1 MNNLKIGQRLTLGF
15 GVVVALMLAV
25 VAMGLHSLAGMQDA
39 IEKIVG
45 DNNIKINAVTD
56 LRDAERQLAIAV
68 RDLTLVTDEKAMQ
81 AAEAGMGKA
90 SSDYAAAMAT
100 LRERVRSEA
109 GSKLLADVVAAEAAA
124 MPQFEIARKYGKNNE
139 LEAGV
144 KHLLEAVSPA
154 VGKWMGAIE
163 ALLDYQ
169 AGQNRK
175 EQEAA
180 QDDYVAARGVLLA
193 LGLAAALAALA
204 IGWFVTRSITRP
216 MIDAVALARTVAA
229 GDLTTRIAVT
239 SRDETGQLLQAL
251 GTMND
256 SLQAIV
262 ARVRSSTDTIATA
275 SGEIAA
281 GNLDLSARTE
291 QQAGA
296 LEETASSM
304 EELTATVKQNA
315 ENARQANSLAA
326 GASEIALQGGA
337 VVARVI
343 DTMNAIDASAKKIV
357 DIIAVIDGIAFQTN
371 ILALNAAVE
380 AARAGEQGRGFA
392 VVASEVRNLA
402 HRSANAAKE
411 IKVLISDSVQK
422 VESGSQLVG
431 EAGATMERVVQSV
444 RQVNDIMAEI
454 SSASGEQ
461 EQGIEQ
467 INQAIGEM
475 DMVTQQNAALV
486 EEAAAAA
493 QSLQEQ
499 STLLVDT
506 VSVFKTHDAGV
517 APAGG
522 VRGASVARPA
532 ALRLA

>member
-1 MNNLKIGQRLTLGF
+1 MKNLKIGQRLTLGF
-15 GVVVALMLAV
+15 GVVVALMLALV
-25 VAMGLHSLAGMQDA
+25 LMGLSALSGMQEA
-39 IEKIVG
+39 IEKVVG
-45 DNNIKINAVTD
+45 DNNVKIEALNG

-68 RDLTLVTDEKAMQ
+68 RDLTLVSDEKSMEAADARINQ
-81 AAEAGMGKA
+81 ATAE
-90 SSDYAAAMAT
+90 YAKSMAV
-100 LRERVRSEA
+100 LRERIRSET
-109 GSKLLADVVAAEAAA
+109 GRKLLADIAAAEATA
-124 MPQFEIARKYGKNNE
+124 MPQFELVRKYGKNNE
-139 LEAGV
+139 LDAGV
-144 KHLLEAVSPA
+144 KHLTQVVAPA
-154 VGKWMGAIE
+154 VNAWMNAIE
-163 ALLDYQ
+163 ALLNHQ
-169 AGQNRK
+169 TGQNHA
-175 EQEAA
+175 EQQEAQQA
-180 QDDYVAARGVLLA
+180 YVHARAILLA

-204 IGWFVTRSITRP
+204 IGWTTTRSITRP
-216 MIDAVALARTVAA
+216 MNEAVALAQTVAA
-229 GDLTTRIAVT
+229 GDLTTTITAT

-256 SLQAIV
+256 NLQAIV

-304 EELTATVKQNA
+304 EEMTATVKQNA
-315 ENARQANSLAA
+315 ENARQANTLAA
-326 GASEIALQGGA
+326 GASEIALQGGEVVSR
-337 VVARVI
+337 VVA
-343 DTMNAIDASAKKIV
+343 TMNSIDESAKKIV

-411 IKVLISDSVQK
+411 IKMLISDSVQK

-431 EAGATMERVVQSV
+431 EAGATMERVVHSV
-444 RQVNDIMAEI
+444 RRVNDIMAEI
-454 SSASGEQ
+454 SSASSEQ

-475 DMVTQQNAALV
+475 DRVTQQNAALV

-499 STLLVDT
+499 SDLLVDT
-506 VSVFKTHDAGV
+506 VSVFKTRDS
-517 APAGG
+517 APARAG
-522 VRGASVARPA
+522 RIAPAARPA
-532 ALRLA
+532 ALALA